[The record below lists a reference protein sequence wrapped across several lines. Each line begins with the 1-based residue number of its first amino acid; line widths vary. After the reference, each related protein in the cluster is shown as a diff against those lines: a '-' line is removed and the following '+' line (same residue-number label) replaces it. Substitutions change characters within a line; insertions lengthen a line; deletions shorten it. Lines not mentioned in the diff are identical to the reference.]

1 MNQSTALAPVIPIKP
16 AKKRK
21 ARRQQPS
28 QVALTKDELLALLRV
43 ARASSVRDFAMIL
56 LGYKH
61 GMRASE
67 VCGLR
72 LADVDTKNGSITI
85 ARLKGSLRTIQPLC
99 GHAGE
104 PLLDELKAL
113 RAWLKERPAD
123 GSDFLFVSQKG
134 GALDRTQF
142 FRLFQSY
149 AEQAG
154 LPIEKR
160 HPHVLKHSLATD
172 LVRQNVNLAVVK
184 QALGH
189 AAIGSTMRYVSV
201 SDEQAGRE
209 VRRAM
214 MEIF

>member
-1 MNQSTALAPVIPIKP
+1 MGTATALAPVIPIQ
-16 AKKRK
+16 AGRKRRVQK
-21 ARRQQPS
+21 NQPTR
-28 QVALTKDELLALLRV
+28 VALSKNELLAVLRA
-43 ARASSVRDFAMIL
+43 ARAKSARDLAMIL

-67 VCGLR
+67 ICGLR
-72 LADVDTKNGSITI
+72 LDHVDIKNGSIVVE
-85 ARLKGSLRTIQPLC
+85 RLKGSLKTVQPIC

-113 RAWLKERPAD
+113 RTRLKERPAD

-134 GALDRTQF
+134 GQLDRTQF
-142 FRLFQSY
+142 FRLFQFY

-172 LVRQNVNLAVVK
+172 LVGRNVNLAVVK